1 MCVREGE
8 RQRERARGERGG
20 ERKERREGVS
30 NTDRE
35 DWGVRKS
42 GEEDRRKVHRER
54 ERQTYRDGEREIE
67 GQRQIE
73 RDVGWVYTQFARC
86 RARMR
91 EERGLERARTARAA
105 SD

>member
-20 ERKERREGVS
+20 REGVS

-54 ERQTYRDGEREIE
+54 ERQTYRDGERDRGTETNRE
-67 GQRQIE
+67 
-73 RDVGWVYTQFARC
+73 RC
-86 RARMR
+86 RVGIYPICEMQS
-91 EERGLERARTARAA
+91 ENERGERA
-105 SD
+105 